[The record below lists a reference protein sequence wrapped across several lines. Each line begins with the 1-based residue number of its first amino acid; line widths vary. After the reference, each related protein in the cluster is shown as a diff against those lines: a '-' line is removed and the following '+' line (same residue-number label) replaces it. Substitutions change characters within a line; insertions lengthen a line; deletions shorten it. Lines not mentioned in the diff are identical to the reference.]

1 MISSNRRP
9 SPKHRLAVYSILAV
23 FLLIASFPPYW
34 ILLTSLKKG
43 RDVFR
48 TTEVLL
54 PRKLT
59 LVNYAALLQEGAV
72 VHWIAVSTALA
83 IVSTL
88 AALVVAVL
96 AAYSLTHF
104 RYRGRKVL
112 GIAVFFAYVIPKGI
126 LFIPL
131 FLLLN
136 QLKLVDTFL
145 GLVLAHETFSI
156 PFCTWLLY
164 GYFRTQPRELVDAGR
179 MDGCRPMGILRWIV
193 LPLAAPAIATAAIF
207 SFTTSWNEFLYAA
220 SLIASEGLKTLPLGI
235 SGFILADSF
244 VWGPMMAAAIIAT
257 VPMVILFIALQRYV
271 VQGLTLGA
279 VKG

>member
-9 SPKHRLAVYSILAV
+9 SLIYRVSLYSILAI

-34 ILLTSLKKG
+34 IFLTSLKKG

-48 TTEVLL
+48 TAEVLL
-54 PRKLT
+54 PRNLT
-59 LVNYAALLQEGAV
+59 LVNYIDLLREGQII
-72 VHWIAVSTALA
+72 HWITVSTALA
-83 IVSTL
+83 VVSTL
-88 AALVVAVL
+88 TALIVAIL

-112 GIAVFFAYVIPKGI
+112 GLSVFFAYVIPKGI

-136 QLKLVDTFL
+136 QLRLVDTFL

-164 GYFRTQPRELVDAGR
+164 GYFKTQPRELVDAGR
-179 MDGCRPMGILRWIV
+179 IDGCRAMGILRWII

-220 SLIASEGLKTLPLGI
+220 SLVASDGLKTLPLGI

-244 VWGPMMAAAIIAT
+244 IWGSMMAAATIAT
-257 VPMVILFIALQRYV
+257 VPMIILFIVLQRYV

>member
-9 SPKHRLAVYSILAV
+9 SRKHRVALYSILAF

-48 TTEVLL
+48 TAEVLL

-59 LVNYAALLQEGAV
+59 LFNYVTLLREGAV
-72 VHWIAVSTALA
+72 VHWMAVSTALA

-88 AALVVAVL
+88 AALVIAIL

-104 RYRGRKVL
+104 KYRGRKAL
-112 GIAVFFAYVIPKGI
+112 GLAVFFAYVIPKGL

-136 QLKLVDTFL
+136 EMRLVDTFL
-145 GLVLAHETFSI
+145 GLVLAHETFSV

-164 GYFRTQPRELVDAGR
+164 GYFRTQPRELIDAGR
-179 MDGCRPMGILRWIV
+179 IDGCRAMGILRWII

-220 SLIASEGLKTLPLGI
+220 SLVASDGLKTLPLGI

-244 VWGPMMAAAIIAT
+244 VWGSMMAAATIAT
-257 VPMVILFIALQRYV
+257 VPMVILFILLQRYV